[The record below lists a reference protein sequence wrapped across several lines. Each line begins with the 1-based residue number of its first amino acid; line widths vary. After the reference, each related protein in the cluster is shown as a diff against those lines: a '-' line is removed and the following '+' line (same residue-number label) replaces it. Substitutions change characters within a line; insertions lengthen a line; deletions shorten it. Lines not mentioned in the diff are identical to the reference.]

1 MKKIVKMTMNELNL
15 KLDLVEVKIVEIER
29 LLKKHLWSVKEK
41 EEYGSKDYLREEK
54 LQLRKE
60 KVMLLELLL
69 LNEEKVVYS
78 SDEESEEDDE
88 ESEED
93 LDEEKYYNQY
103 ESDRYNYDDEFYEC
117 CDWY

>member
-54 LQLRKE
+54 LQLRRE

-78 SDEESEEDDE
+78 SDEESEED
-88 ESEED
+88 
-93 LDEEKYYNQY
+93 LDEEKYDNQY